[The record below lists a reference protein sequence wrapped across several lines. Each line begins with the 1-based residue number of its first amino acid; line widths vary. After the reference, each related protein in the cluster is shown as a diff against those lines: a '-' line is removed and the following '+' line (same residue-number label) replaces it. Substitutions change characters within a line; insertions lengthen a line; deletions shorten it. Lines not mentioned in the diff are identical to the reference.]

1 MTTVPLSG
9 RRAQA
14 ARNDAVILDAARD
27 VFIADPSA
35 PIAAVAHKAGVGISA
50 LYRRYPSKEEL
61 LAKLCLDGLLVYIE
75 IAEEANAALDAGA
88 DPAEAFATFMLRV
101 VDADTHSLT
110 QRLAGTFQPTEEH
123 TRNAIRAGELNQRLV
138 ESLHE
143 AHAVRADLAL
153 ADLGQIFEMIAVIR
167 FGDAERRAQLRRR
180 YLALILAGIF
190 QPDASPLPG
199 PAPYVGE
206 FADRWTKTPQP
217 AG

>member
-27 VFIADPSA
+27 VFVADPEA

-61 LAKLCLDGLLVYIE
+61 LAKLCLDGLLVYIG

-88 DPAEAFATFMLRV
+88 DPAETFATFMRRI

-110 QRLAGTFQPTEEH
+110 QRLAGTFQPTEDH
-123 TRNAIRAGELNQRLV
+123 QRNAVRAGELNQRLIDR
-138 ESLHE
+138 LHE
-143 AHAVRADLAL
+143 ARVVRPDLVA
-153 ADLGQIFEMIAVIR
+153 ADLGQIFEMIAAIR
-167 FGDAERRAQLRRR
+167 FGDDERRGQLRHRF
-180 YLALILAGIF
+180 LALILAGLF
-190 QPDASPLPG
+190 QQDAAPLPG
-199 PAPYVGE
+199 PPPYPGE
-206 FADRWTKTPQP
+206 FASRWAKTP
-217 AG
+217 

>member
-27 VFIADPSA
+27 VFVEDPDA

-61 LAKLCLDGLLVYIE
+61 LSKLCLDGLLRYIA
-75 IAEEANAALDAGA
+75 IAQEANDALDRGETPA
-88 DPAEAFATFMLRV
+88 DAFVTFMRRI

-123 TRNAIRAGELNQRLV
+123 NSSAVRAGELNQRLV
-138 ESLHE
+138 DSLHE
-143 AHAVRADLAL
+143 AGAVRPDMVT
-153 ADLGQIFEMIAVIR
+153 ADLGQIFEMIAAIR
-167 FGDAERRAQLRRR
+167 FGDDERRGQLRHR
-180 YLALILAGIF
+180 YLALLLDGLLLPA
-190 QPDASPLPG
+190 ATALPG
-199 PAPYVGE
+199 PPPYPGE
-206 FADRWTKTPQP
+206 FAGRWVKTDH
-217 AG
+217 